1 MSSSGAS
8 RSAALKLYR
17 SILRAHAN
25 HLPPNMRGLGDAY
38 VKSEFRLH
46 KAATNTDQLAQFY
59 AEWQKYL
66 DHLVSTARARET
78 VKSGVLDEGGNATSS
93 TAGGATC
100 SGGGALGSHGVV
112 LTSTE
117 AAAGG
122 NEGAKA
128 GQNAFNF
135 GSDMPK
141 DVQLS
146 EEQLVQLAKLRE
158 EAQKAK

>member
-8 RSAALKLYR
+8 RTTALKLYR

-25 HLPPNMRGLGDAY
+25 HLPTQMRALGDAY

-46 KAATNTDQLAQFY
+46 KATTNTDQLSQFY
-59 AEWQKYL
+59 TEWQKYL
-66 DHLVSTARARET
+66 EHLQSTARARET
-78 VKSGVLDEGGNATSS
+78 VKSGVLDEGNATVGGPSN
-93 TAGGATC
+93 TAG
-100 SGGGALGSHGVV
+100 VV
-112 LTSTE
+112 ITSTE
-117 AAAGG
+117 APAGG
-122 NEGAKA
+122 SDGAKSQA
-128 GQNAFNF
+128 AFNF

-158 EAQKAK
+158 KAQKAK